1 MNKKDGR
8 AIPHA
13 VREEIR
19 KRAVSRV
26 LAGES
31 PAAVIEALGFH
42 RSCIYD
48 WLEQYRRYGEDGLET
63 KPIPGRP
70 RKFDEALWV
79 DELRELIRTNP
90 RQLDFN
96 DALWTRDMI
105 RELLQR
111 QFRVKVSPRTVSN
124 ILKRLDITVQRP
136 RLKAVEQDPE
146 AVKQWLQQDWPAIR
160 AEAKAAGAVVFFGDE
175 SNLRS
180 DAHRGTTWGIKGETP
195 VVPKTGR
202 RFSLNLL
209 SAVSPR
215 GELLFM
221 VTDKRVNA
229 ETFIEFLRR
238 LLVGAERPIY
248 LVLDGHPVH
257 RSKKVRQF
265 VERQDGRLKLFTL
278 PPYSPELNP
287 DELVWNVIKR
297 KVSGRTTIE
306 NKDAMRRLVR
316 SALRKLQRS
325 TETLKRLFHEKHVAY
340 IIEDCR
346 V

>member
-1 MNKKDGR
+1 MARVGWK
-8 AIPHA
+8 P
-13 VREEIR
+13 
-19 KRAVSRV
+19 SRS
-26 LAGES
+26 A
-31 PAAVIEALGFH
+31 
-42 RSCIYD
+42 
-48 WLEQYRRYGEDGLET
+48 
-63 KPIPGRP
+63 GRP
-70 RKFDEALWV
+70 RKFDEALWA

-105 RELLQR
+105 RELLKR

-146 AVKQWLQQDWPAIR
+146 AVKQWLQEGWPAIR
-160 AEAKAAGAVVFFGDE
+160 AEAKAAGAVVYFGDE

-215 GELLFM
+215 GELRFM

-278 PPYSPELNP
+278 PSYSPELNP

-306 NKDAMRRLVR
+306 SKDAMRSLVR

-340 IIEDCR
+340 IIDECR

>member
-1 MNKKDGR
+1 MNRKDGR

-42 RSCIYD
+42 RSVIYD
-48 WLEQYRRYGEDGLET
+48 WLKQYRRYGEGGLET
-63 KPIPGRP
+63 KPISGRP
-70 RKFDEALWV
+70 RKFDEALWA
-79 DELRELIRTNP
+79 DELRELIRPP
-90 RQLDFN
+90 RQLDFD

-105 RELLQR
+105 RELLKR

-146 AVKQWLQQDWPAIR
+146 AVKQWLQEGWPAIR
-160 AEAKAAGAVVFFGDE
+160 AEAKVAGAVVYFGDE

-215 GELLFM
+215 GELRFM

-229 ETFIEFLRR
+229 ETFIEFLHR
-238 LLVGAERPIY
+238 LLAGAERPIY

-278 PPYSPELNP
+278 PSYSPELNP

-306 NKDAMRRLVR
+306 SKDAMRSLVR
-316 SALRKLQRS
+316 SGLRKLQRS

-340 IIEDCR
+340 IIDDCR